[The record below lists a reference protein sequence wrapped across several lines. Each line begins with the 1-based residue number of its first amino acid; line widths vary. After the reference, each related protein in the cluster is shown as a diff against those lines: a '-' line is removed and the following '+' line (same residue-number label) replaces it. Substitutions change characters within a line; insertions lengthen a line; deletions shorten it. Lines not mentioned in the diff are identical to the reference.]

1 LGSLRNCHH
10 DAWDIAST
18 NSALVAFEKLRD
30 AAIENLC
37 KSLQSQISEDR
48 NCIPALVSA
57 ITTRLFHPDAQK
69 NKNW

>member
-1 LGSLRNCHH
+1 MKCCNFFVVS
-10 DAWDIAST
+10 
-18 NSALVAFEKLRD
+18 SALAAFEKLRD
-30 AAIENLC
+30 AAISNLC
-37 KSLQSQISEDR
+37 KSLRAQLTEDR